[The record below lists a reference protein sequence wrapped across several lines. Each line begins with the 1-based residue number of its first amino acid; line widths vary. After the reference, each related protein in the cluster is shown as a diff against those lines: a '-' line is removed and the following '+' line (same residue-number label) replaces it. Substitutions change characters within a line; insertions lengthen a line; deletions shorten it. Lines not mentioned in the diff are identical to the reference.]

1 MCFEDGTEKRAGTM
15 SPNART
21 SQWHN
26 DMQHTSYACVL
37 SSGLLAFIQQRRHSH
52 LNDDDNVPLLVEAE
66 EMASFQVTIS
76 HTSPYHSSTHHC
88 LCWTSCRKEPARHDP
103 VKYYTATDY
112 HYNWWFCHTGDFDSY
127 CILNSITIKLLI
139 SCETAVYWHFM
150 TKRFKTRFPAL
161 TNLN

>member
-103 VKYYTATDY
+103 VKWLDY
-112 HYNWWFCHTGDFDSY
+112 CMVPNFQGAQFLRISWV
-127 CILNSITIKLLI
+127 ILQPWNLRSAKLGLI
-139 SCETAVYWHFM
+139 DLLYVYS
-150 TKRFKTRFPAL
+150 
-161 TNLN
+161 